1 MRHVELR
8 TVIEI
13 NQKDIDAVENMAAQ
27 LLDKVGLG
35 LDLHEGLQR
44 LAGHPYTRLKNN
56 RVFFDGDY
64 ILEILASLHRPL
76 PESAN
81 HPLRVSAGGG
91 ALDILD
97 HRTSELRKPSI
108 DDLLLTLRV
117 CDRLGLGGDPPV
129 IPADVPMPLREL
141 ILFRLAWENT
151 QEFTGR
157 DITTL
162 ASGEYIFEMAQVTR
176 KPVNIPLYLINPLRV
191 NSENLAL
198 ILHFADRLPSLSL
211 STMPMP
217 GATAPLL
224 APGYLAQTLAE
235 MIGGY
240 TLLSILFPEKRVLF
254 GSKVLAFNPYSGS
267 IACGSPESLLQGQM
281 EIALLSRYGILP
293 THFFWSMAGGCDLQ
307 AAAER
312 MAGVL
317 MGALAGVRSFGVAG
331 RLQGEAFS
339 LEMLLIDL
347 EIAAYVERLLQG
359 QAWDMQDTAWLSE
372 IQEAIRAGTFLGV
385 SSTAEHYRQ
394 EITKPALFTRMSLAQ
409 RQANDE
415 KSLRD
420 RIHERLDSL
429 DIPPPEYLSPEVKAE
444 LSRICRHAEKRLY

>member
-1 MRHVELR
+1 MRRIVPHLTSDISSTDVDLIEEQAALLLEQVGLDVDHVEARSRLG
-8 TVIEI
+8 EHP
-13 NQKDIDAVENMAAQ
+13 AVRIRN
-27 LLDKVGLG
+27 G
-35 LDLHEGLQR
+35 
-44 LAGHPYTRLKNN
+44 
-56 RVFFDGDY
+56 RVCFDRDY
-64 ILEILASLHRPL
+64 IFQICRSKHVSPLAREPL
-76 PESAN
+76 LKIST
-81 HPLRVSAGGG
+81 GGG
-91 ALDILD
+91 ALNILD
-97 HRTSELRKPSI
+97 HQSGALRLPTTA
-108 DDLLLTLRV
+108 DLLQTLHIA
-117 CDRLGLGGDPPV
+117 DQLGLGGDPPV
-129 IPADVPMPLREL
+129 IPTDLPEALREIAL
-141 ILFRLAWENT
+141 YRMAWENT
-151 QEFTGR
+151 KNFSGR

-162 ASGEYIFEMAQVTR
+162 ASGEYIFEMAQVTG
-176 KPVNIPLYLINPLRV
+176 KSVNIPLYLINPLRV

-240 TLLSILFPEKRVLF
+240 TLLSILFPKKNVSF
-254 GSKVLAFNPYSGS
+254 GGKVLAFNPYSGS
-267 IACGSPESLLQGQM
+267 IGCGSPESILQGQM

-415 KSLRD
+415 KSLRE
-420 RIHERLDSL
+420 RIQERLQSL
-429 DIPPPEYLSPEVKAE
+429 NIPPPEYLSPEVKAE